1 MAYKKLNQFTFFDF
15 MKFSEGKVY
24 KLVAIEP
31 WKDFDTGT
39 VLGTK
44 YKGVIA
50 QDKTH
55 YNSKDGEQ
63 VSNLFEKLNFKVP
76 KPARDIQIG
85 SVIKPVNPVATV
97 YGQYRNQLAAK
108 ADDIQ
113 VINPQANQPGGVK

>member
-1 MAYKKLNQFTFFDF
+1 MAYKKLNQFAFFDYL
-15 MKFSEGKVY
+15 KFSEGKVL

-44 YKGVIA
+44 YKTVIA

-55 YNSKDGEQ
+55 YNLKDGEQ
-63 VSNLFEKLNFKVP
+63 VSNLFEKLDFKVP
-76 KPARDIQIG
+76 HDPHNIPLG
-85 SVIKPVNPVATV
+85 SVVKPVNPVATV
-97 YGQYRNQLAAK
+97 YGQYRNQLSVR

-113 VINPQANQPGGVK
+113 VVNPQTQPGGVK